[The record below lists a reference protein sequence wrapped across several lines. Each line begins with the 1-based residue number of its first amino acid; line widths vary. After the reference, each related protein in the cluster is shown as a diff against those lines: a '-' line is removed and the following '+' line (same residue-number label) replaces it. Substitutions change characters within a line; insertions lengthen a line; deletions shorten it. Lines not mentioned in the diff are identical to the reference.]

1 MKFFQLILIITVCT
15 LSCSK
20 DTIYDLKQEMD
31 CEKWDGYHKFI
42 YDPIIVDE
50 ECNCIVAGKV
60 KYLQNCETKA
70 LVHYGNGICDNIAL
84 KISCIEGNCYDKDGN
99 PYDVQEFTID
109 CNGNSIQNGEVNTN
123 ELDDL
128 FNPLTGPQP

>member
-1 MKFFQLILIITVCT
+1 MNLSTFICILSIIS

-20 DTIYDLKQEMD
+20 VITSEIPKDLD
-31 CEKWDGYHKFI
+31 CEKWNGYHKFI
-42 YDPIIVDE
+42 YDPIIVDD

-60 KYLQNCETKA
+60 KYLHNCETKA
-70 LVHYGNGICDNIAL
+70 LVHYGSGECDNMAL
-84 KISCIEGNCYDKDGN
+84 KIFCKDGN
-99 PYDVQEFTID
+99 CFDKNGNPHEVHEFTFE

-128 FNPLTGPQP
+128 FDPTTGPQP

>member
-20 DTIYDLKQEMD
+20 QTIYDLKQETD

-50 ECNCIVAGKV
+50 ECNCVVAGKV

-70 LVHYGNGICDNIAL
+70 LIHYGNGECDNIAL
-84 KISCIEGNCYDKDGN
+84 KISCLEGNCYDKDGN
-99 PYDVQEFTID
+99 PYDVHEFTID
-109 CNGNSIQNGEVNTN
+109 CNGNSIQNGEVIAN

-128 FNPLTGPQP
+128 FDPSTGPQP

>member
-1 MKFFQLILIITVCT
+1 MNFFRYICILTFFS

-20 DTIYDLKQEMD
+20 AIICEIPKEID

-42 YDPIIVDE
+42 YDPIIIDE

-60 KYLQNCETKA
+60 KYLLNCETKA
-70 LVHYGNGICDNIAL
+70 LVYYGSGECDNTAL
-84 KISCIEGNCYDKDGN
+84 KISCKDGN
-99 PYDVQEFTID
+99 CFDQNGNPYQVQEFTID
-109 CNGNSIQNGEVNTN
+109 CNGNSIQNGEVNAN

-128 FNPLTGPQP
+128 FDPTTGPQP

>member
-1 MKFFQLILIITVCT
+1 MNE
-15 LSCSK
+15 LSA
-20 DTIYDLKQEMD
+20 
-31 CEKWDGYHKFI
+31 
-42 YDPIIVDE
+42 IIVDD

-70 LVHYGNGICDNIAL
+70 LVHYGDGECDNIAL

-99 PYDVQEFTID
+99 PYNVQEFTID
-109 CNGNSIQNGEVNTN
+109 CNGNSIQNGEVNAN

-128 FNPLTGPQP
+128 FNPSTGPQP